1 MRFTFHSTMAIA
13 AYIMSEN
20 QVQALTLSNEDL
32 GLKDENDLT
41 WFSQLDST
49 DLTASEAHWL
59 AQLEAE
65 GAFDASDEE
74 LALAEV
80 GSSSSGSSDTSSSS
94 DSSGSSS
101 SSSDSDSSDN
111 KSQVA
116 SEEIDG

>member
-20 QVQALTLSNEDL
+20 QVQATVSLSNEDL

-59 AQLEAE
+59 A
-65 GAFDASDEE
+65 
-74 LALAEV
+74 
-80 GSSSSGSSDTSSSS
+80 
-94 DSSGSSS
+94 
-101 SSSDSDSSDN
+101 
-111 KSQVA
+111 
-116 SEEIDG
+116 